1 MPEQILSASG
11 TQYGLI
17 INSSGNINVDV
28 NNPTTI
34 GSYPVQNVAISG
46 MPWVQY
52 SGTLIIGSVSASVD
66 SIYIQSGD
74 NIRLSDSLPIATNLN
89 NPYYSFVY
97 LSSGTS
103 TGVVGSRIGSIVQYI
118 GVGSYVQVLKY
129 SNNNLISIGSWY

>member
-1 MPEQILSASG
+1 MAEQLISASG
-11 TQYGLI
+11 IQYGLI
-17 INSSGNINVDV
+17 INDDGSLNIGV

-34 GSYPVQNVAISG
+34 GSYTVQTVAISG

-52 SGTLIIGSVSASVD
+52 SGTLIIGSVSANVD
-66 SIYIQSGD
+66 SVYIQSGD
-74 NIRLSDSLPIATNLN
+74 NIRLADSLPNAANLN

-97 LSSGTS
+97 LGSGTS